1 MSLPRFGLL
10 FVAVGVSVAVACGA
24 PVEGASAPTAG
35 SSKVSSATP
44 PTSASPLA
52 PESSADPICG
62 QGYKWQGT
70 HCIAGSLAEQQ
81 ATSTPSGASSGA
93 SPGMA
98 VTHAGPHVTIEEVKI
113 GTGAEAH
120 DGSHVK
126 VHYVGRLQ
134 SDNSIFDSSRDRD
147 QPFSFTI
154 GLGEVI
160 RGFDEGVTGMKVGGQ
175 RKVTIP
181 PSLGYG
187 RRGAPPK
194 IPPDATLVFEL
205 ELLGVD

>member
-1 MSLPRFGLL
+1 MSLSRFGLL
-10 FVAVGVSVAVACGA
+10 FVGVGVSVAVACGA
-24 PVEGASAPTAG
+24 PVEGASAPTSS
-35 SSKVSSATP
+35 SSKVSSAAP
-44 PTSASPLA
+44 PVNGSPLA

-62 QGYKWQGT
+62 TGYTWQGT
-70 HCIAGSLAEQQ
+70 HCIPASLAEQQ
-81 ATSTPSGASSGA
+81 ANAAPSASST
-93 SPGMA
+93 GMA
-98 VTHAGPHVTIEEVKI
+98 VTHSGPHVTIEEVKI

-126 VHYVGRLQ
+126 VHYVGRLA

-181 PSLGYG
+181 SALGYG

-194 IPPDATLVFEL
+194 IPPDANLVFEL

>member
-1 MSLPRFGLL
+1 MSLSRFGLL
-10 FVAVGVSVAVACGA
+10 FVGVGMSVAFACGA
-24 PVEGASAPTAG
+24 PLEGRSASTSSSSKLASAD
-35 SSKVSSATP
+35 P
-44 PTSASPLA
+44 PASGSPLA

-62 QGYKWQGT
+62 QGYKWQGS
-70 HCIAGSLAEQQ
+70 HCIAASLAEQQ
-81 ATSTPSGASSGA
+81 AATNPAGSST
-93 SPGMA
+93 GMA
-98 VTHAGPHVTIEEVKI
+98 VTHSGPHVTIEEVKI
-113 GTGAEAH
+113 GTGTEAH
-120 DGSHVK
+120 DGSRVK

-181 PSLGYG
+181 SALGYG

-194 IPPDATLVFEL
+194 IPPDATLIFEL
-205 ELLGVD
+205 ELLGVE